1 MSKAA
6 TTGPQATRAQDR
18 ASTERH
24 VLATEAARAASPDA
38 VLVAKGVS
46 VRYGSVQAL
55 DAVDVSVLA
64 GELVTVIGANGAGKS
79 SLVNALV
86 GVVPKAGGSVSFRGQ
101 DITEAVPE
109 HLVGRGVVLVPERRE
124 LFAALSVED
133 NLRLGAFA
141 RVMKSAG
148 GVFGGA
154 AHRAVAEDLRR
165 VYDTFPRLAER
176 HRQVAGTMSG
186 GEQQMLA
193 IGRAMMARPALLLL
207 DEPSLG
213 LAPLIVEEIFRVV
226 TMLKESGST
235 VLLIEQNARAALRL
249 ADHAYLLE
257 TGSVVLGA
265 PADELA
271 RDERVAQAYLGL
283 GGAGERPAADPGR
296 TPTT

>member
-1 MSKAA
+1 VAA
-6 TTGPQATRAQDR
+6 TREPDQLRHAY
-18 ASTERH
+18 AS
-24 VLATEAARAASPDA
+24 EADRAASPDA

-86 GVVPKAGGSVSFRGQ
+86 GVVPKAGGSVTYRGE
-101 DITEAVPE
+101 DISEAAPE
-109 HLVGRGVVLVPERRE
+109 RLVGQGVVLVPERRE

-141 RVMKSAG
+141 RVMQGARG
-148 GVFGGA
+148 ALGGGA
-154 AHRAVAEDLRR
+154 VARAVAEDLER
-165 VYDTFPRLAER
+165 VYVTFPRLRER
-176 HRQVAGTMSG
+176 RRQVAGTMSG

-257 TGSVVLGA
+257 TGSVVMGA
-265 PADELA
+265 PAAELA

-283 GGAGERPAADPGR
+283 GGAA
-296 TPTT
+296 

>member
-1 MSKAA
+1 MS
-6 TTGPQATRAQDR
+6 TS
-18 ASTERH
+18 ASTEPRRAAETGARNAGPRRH
-24 VLATEAARAASPDA
+24 ASEAQRAASSDA

-86 GVVPKAGGSVSFRGQ
+86 GVVPKSGGSVTFRGE
-101 DITEAVPE
+101 DISEAVPE
-109 HLVGRGVVLVPERRE
+109 RLVGQGVVLVPERRE

-141 RVMKSAG
+141 RVMQGASGA
-148 GVFGGA
+148 FGGGA
-154 AHRAVAEDLRR
+154 VARAVAEDLER
-165 VYDTFPRLAER
+165 VYVTFPRLQER
-176 HRQVAGTMSG
+176 RRQVAGTMSG

-257 TGSVVLGA
+257 TGSVVMGA

-283 GGAGERPAADPGR
+283 GGAG
-296 TPTT
+296 

>member
-1 MSKAA
+1 MTRGAPVPRGG
-6 TTGPQATRAQDR
+6 GPRN
-18 ASTERH
+18 
-24 VLATEAARAASPDA
+24 EAERAASPNA
-38 VLVAKGVS
+38 VLVARGVS

-55 DAVDVSVLA
+55 DAVDVSVLD

-86 GVVPKAGGSVSFRGQ
+86 GVVPKASGSVTYRGA
-101 DITEAVPE
+101 DIGASSPE
-109 HLVGRGVVLVPERRE
+109 DLVGRGVVLVPERRE

-141 RVMKSAG
+141 RVTGRSGRGRAG
-148 GVFGGA
+148 RHELA
-154 AHRAVAEDLRR
+154 ADLER
-165 VYDTFPRLAER
+165 VYATFPRLRER
-176 HRQVAGTMSG
+176 RRQVAGTMSG

-193 IGRAMMARPALLLL
+193 IGRAMMARPSLLLL

-226 TMLKESGST
+226 TMLKEAGAT

-265 PADELA
+265 PSDELS
-271 RDERVAQAYLGL
+271 RDPRVAQAYLGL
-283 GGAGERPAADPGR
+283 GERPA
-296 TPTT
+296 

>member
-1 MSKAA
+1 A
-6 TTGPQATRAQDR
+6 
-18 ASTERH
+18 
-24 VLATEAARAASPDA
+24 LAISPDA

-86 GVVPKAGGSVSFRGQ
+86 GVVPKAGGSVTYRGE
-101 DITEAVPE
+101 DISEAAPE
-109 HLVGRGVVLVPERRE
+109 RLVGQGVVLVPERRE

-141 RVMKSAG
+141 RVMQGARG
-148 GVFGGA
+148 ALGGGA
-154 AHRAVAEDLRR
+154 VARAVAEDLER
-165 VYDTFPRLAER
+165 VYVTFPRLRER
-176 HRQVAGTMSG
+176 RRQVAGTMSG

-257 TGSVVLGA
+257 TGSVVMGA

-283 GGAGERPAADPGR
+283 GGAG
-296 TPTT
+296 

>member
-1 MSKAA
+1 MSRPASTGSRRAA
-6 TTGPQATRAQDR
+6 TTEAPSSGQRTY
-18 ASTERH
+18 AS
-24 VLATEAARAASPDA
+24 EAERAASPDA

-86 GVVPKAGGSVSFRGQ
+86 GVVPKVGGSVTFRGE
-101 DITEAVPE
+101 DISEAAPE
-109 HLVGRGVVLVPERRE
+109 RLVGRGVVLVPERRE
-124 LFAALSVED
+124 LFAALGVED

-141 RVMKSAG
+141 RVMQSARG
-148 GVFGGA
+148 ALGGA
-154 AHRAVAEDLRR
+154 TARAVAEDLER
-165 VYDTFPRLAER
+165 VYVTFPRLRER
-176 HRQVAGTMSG
+176 RRQVAGTMSG

-257 TGSVVLGA
+257 TGSVVMGA

-283 GGAGERPAADPGR
+283 GGAD
-296 TPTT
+296 

>member
-1 MSKAA
+1 MS
-6 TTGPQATRAQDR
+6 TP
-18 ASTERH
+18 ASTEPRRVAATREPDQLRH
-24 VLATEAARAASPDA
+24 AYASEADRAASPDA

-86 GVVPKAGGSVSFRGQ
+86 GVVPKAGGSVTYRGE
-101 DITEAVPE
+101 DISEAAPE
-109 HLVGRGVVLVPERRE
+109 RLVGQGVVLVPERRE

-141 RVMKSAG
+141 RVMQGARG
-148 GVFGGA
+148 ALGGGA
-154 AHRAVAEDLRR
+154 VARAVAEDLER
-165 VYDTFPRLAER
+165 VYVTFPRLRER
-176 HRQVAGTMSG
+176 RRQVAGTMSG

-257 TGSVVLGA
+257 TGSVVMGA
-265 PADELA
+265 PAAELA

-283 GGAGERPAADPGR
+283 GGAA
-296 TPTT
+296 